1 MKKNTGSRT
10 AEAAAATRAYHFGY
24 QPPLVFADRFA
35 AGFLKGGW
43 RLVLGTPLRY
53 LVFEVG
59 MKDLRN
65 VAGQVLARSRFAE
78 DRLHQALERGVEQY
92 VIVGAGYDSYS
103 LREGAQHPN
112 LQVFELDHPD
122 TQAQKRKR
130 LEAIGHGHLPAN
142 LELVPVNFETEDLAA
157 GLARS
162 SYRPDAPGFF
172 SWLGTTPYLSNTAT
186 LGTLATIART
196 AAAGSEIVFDFL
208 GEESLLEEPTH
219 AAMYRKLK
227 AFTARR
233 GEPLIGEFHPH
244 QLAATLDSLGLSI
257 LEEMDYQ
264 EQNMRYFKNRSD
276 DLGAMPGSYLLHA
289 HIDR

>member
-1 MKKNTGSRT
+1 MKKDSGSKT

-35 AGFLKGGW
+35 ARFLRGGW
-43 RLVLGTPLRY
+43 RFVLGTPLRY
-53 LVFEVG
+53 LVFEIG

-78 DRLHQALERGVEQY
+78 DRLEQATQRGIEQY
-92 VIVGAGYDSYS
+92 VIVGAGYDSYC
-103 LREGAQHPN
+103 LREGAGRPD
-112 LQVFELDHPD
+112 LKIYELDHPD
-122 TQAQKRKR
+122 TQAEKRKR
-130 LEAIGHGHLPAN
+130 LQAITGGQLSAN
-142 LELVPVNFETEDLAA
+142 LELVPVDFETEDLAA

-162 SYRPDAPGFF
+162 SFAPHAPTFF
-172 SWLGTTPYLSNTAT
+172 SWLGTTPYLSNAATVST
-186 LGTLATIART
+186 LGTIAQT

-208 GEESLLEEPTH
+208 GEEALLENATH

-233 GEPLIGEFHPH
+233 GEPLIGEFSPGE
-244 QLAATLDSLGLSI
+244 LATILSSLGLSVI
-257 LEEMDYQ
+257 EEVDYV
-264 EQNMRYFKNRSD
+264 EQDTRYFEGRTD

-289 HIDR
+289 RMDG